1 MLVSKLSD
9 VKSVGKAW
17 VRELL
22 TRVLRREGWEIN
34 DLSPLSWQLF
44 WDFTTFG
51 LFSKVCKFLKQNLV
65 SRKLKYLNFG
75 IMRCLTFLN
84 LVFRKR
90 RFCCRKLIVF
100 SCLQFADCYI
110 WSRIF
115 FVSWCD
121 FAFLI
126 TFTESFCFEK
136 FPSKRHI
143 MVLSKTC
150 VRFRN
155 RIFKKKV
162 RVSLWSNYLFPCDFW
177 VKRFEF
183 AIMDKVLKTFP
194 FWALTF
200 FVCSRKLNFGI

>member
-22 TRVLRREGWEIN
+22 ARVLRREGWEIN

-51 LFSKVCKFLKQNLV
+51 LFSKVWKFLKQNLV
-65 SRKLKYLNFG
+65 SRKLEYLNFG

-115 FVSWCD
+115 FLCRGGILC
-121 FAFLI
+121 FFFI
-126 TFTESFCFEK
+126 TVTESFEK
-136 FPSKRHI
+136 FS
-143 MVLSKTC
+143 
-150 VRFRN
+150 
-155 RIFKKKV
+155 
-162 RVSLWSNYLFPCDFW
+162 
-177 VKRFEF
+177 
-183 AIMDKVLKTFP
+183 
-194 FWALTF
+194 
-200 FVCSRKLNFGI
+200 

>member
-65 SRKLKYLNFG
+65 SRKLEYLNFG

-136 FPSKRHI
+136 FPSKRHN

-155 RIFKKKV
+155 RIFKKKSLSEFMIKLSF
-162 RVSLWSNYLFPCDFW
+162 SLWLLGEKIWVRHYGQSFENFSVLGVDFLCLF
-177 VKRFEF
+177 
-183 AIMDKVLKTFP
+183 
-194 FWALTF
+194 
-200 FVCSRKLNFGI
+200 

>member
-9 VKSVGKAW
+9 VKSVEKLEFENA
-17 VRELL
+17 L
-22 TRVLRREGWEIN
+22 TRILRREGWEIN

-65 SRKLKYLNFG
+65 SRKLEYLNFG

-110 WSRIF
+110 WSRF
-115 FVSWCD
+115 FFLCRGVILRFYSLLRNLFVLKSFLRNDISWCCRKHV
-121 FAFLI
+121 FV
-126 TFTESFCFEK
+126 FEIA
-136 FPSKRHI
+136 S
-143 MVLSKTC
+143 L
-150 VRFRN
+150 
-155 RIFKKKV
+155 KKKSLSEFMIKLSF
-162 RVSLWSNYLFPCDFW
+162 SLWLLGEKIWVRHYGQSFENFSVLGVDFLCLF
-177 VKRFEF
+177 
-183 AIMDKVLKTFP
+183 
-194 FWALTF
+194 
-200 FVCSRKLNFGI
+200 

>member
-65 SRKLKYLNFG
+65 SRKLEYLNFG

-155 RIFKKKV
+155 RIFKKKKFEWV
-162 RVSLWSNYLFPCDFW
+162 YDQIIFFPVTFGWKDLSSPLWTKFWKLFRFGRWLSLF
-177 VKRFEF
+177 
-183 AIMDKVLKTFP
+183 VLE
-194 FWALTF
+194 
-200 FVCSRKLNFGI
+200 S

>member
-65 SRKLKYLNFG
+65 SRKLEYLNFG

-115 FVSWCD
+115 FCVVVWFCVFNHFYGIFLFWKVSFETTYHGVVENMC
-121 FAFLI
+121 
-126 TFTESFCFEK
+126 SF
-136 FPSKRHI
+136 SKSH
-143 MVLSKTC
+143 L
-150 VRFRN
+150 
-155 RIFKKKV
+155 
-162 RVSLWSNYLFPCDFW
+162 
-177 VKRFEF
+177 
-183 AIMDKVLKTFP
+183 
-194 FWALTF
+194 
-200 FVCSRKLNFGI
+200 